1 MANFI
6 PGNTQLVFPQGT
18 TVAYRCLT
26 WAMYVNRRMNI
37 TWIGYAVP
45 GGTQI
50 TQLPGIRT
58 SFSTDFRAIQNFVQ
72 QRQATACGECGD

>member
-6 PGNTQLVFPQGT
+6 PGDRPLVFPPGT
-18 TVAYRCLT
+18 TIAFNCAT
-26 WAMYVNRRMNI
+26 WAMYINRALNT

-45 GGTQI
+45 KGTQI
-50 TQLPGIRT
+50 MRLPGIRT
-58 SFSTDFRAIQNFVQ
+58 RFSSDFSQLKKFVK

>member
-1 MANFI
+1 MAKFI
-6 PGNTQLVFPQGT
+6 PGSESLLFPQGT
-18 TVAYRCLT
+18 TVAYTCAT
-26 WAMYVNRRMNI
+26 WAMYVNRRLNT
-37 TWIGYAVP
+37 TWIGYTVP

-58 SFSTDFRAIQNFVQ
+58 KFSTDFSGIEKFVQ